1 LSDKILLAHFHRYLW
16 NSPNVLVI
24 QGESKKIEEGR
35 AAYNQRYGIR
45 PSSPKHEAQ
54 LERLMAAVGLAAV
67 SLADRESWGFS
78 LTLGGSGAG
87 FFCALEP
94 EGMVCG
100 QVRPAEISMAR
111 AVIQRRKSDEP
122 LRQSSYEPEGQ
133 DPVRAVQGYFE
144 QSEQIATRISVTPDG
159 RGALLQA
166 LPGSSLDFVA
176 STSDDEVLELV
187 EQKIVA
193 GELQHLEEFLLFYEC
208 RCNDEMIL
216 DMLLSLPADKRAELW
231 QDTEELEVECPRC
244 GREFVLR
251 KAVSSN

>member
-1 LSDKILLAHFHRYLW
+1 MPDKILLAHFHRYLW
-16 NSPNVLVI
+16 NARNLLVI
-24 QGESKKIEEGR
+24 KGESKKIEEGR
-35 AAYNQRYGIR
+35 AAYNLRYGIR

-54 LERLMAAVGLAAV
+54 LERLMAAAGLAAV
-67 SLADRESWGFS
+67 SLAERESWGFS
-78 LTLGGSGAG
+78 VTLKGSGAG

-100 QVRPAEISMAR
+100 QVRPAEISTAR
-111 AVIQRRKSDEP
+111 VAVQRKKADEL

-166 LPGSSLDFVA
+166 LPGSSLDSVA
-176 STSDDEVLELV
+176 SLNDDKVVELV
-187 EQKIVA
+187 EQEIAA
-193 GELQHLEEFLLFYEC
+193 GELQHLEEFLVFYEC

-251 KAVSSN
+251 KAASPH